1 MTVPYRNNEI
11 PRPIR
16 PATASGR
23 RHRLVTVT
31 VPPPPAPLAGTEPL
45 TKANRRRMVNAARSR
60 LLESTPVKV
69 FWSVLAAVVVAGA
82 IGFALL
88 LHADPTA
95 FAGVAIVGLI
105 GYAIF
110 LWWVLSPLAVRLK
123 MQAIGRAGWLVGY
136 FDQTATQLVH
146 PRRGGWELSD
156 HHAVVQGA
164 GIAAPFRRRVFT
176 HLAAEADRHQVAI
189 TMDTL
194 VPKLVT
200 IYEADMPGLRLIGT
214 KRTLFGKLYLLRRE
228 PAAPRFGPADGPAA
242 AAATEPR

>member
-1 MTVPYRNNEI
+1 MT
-11 PRPIR
+11 
-16 PATASGR
+16 A
-23 RHRLVTVT
+23 T

-45 TKANRRRMVNAARSR
+45 TKANRRRMVAAARSR
-60 LLESTPVKV
+60 LLESTPIKV
-69 FWSVLAAVVVAGA
+69 FWSVLAAAVVAGA

-88 LHADPTA
+88 LHADPAA
-95 FAGVAIVGLI
+95 FAGVAIAGMV

-110 LWWVLSPLAVRLK
+110 LWWILSPLAVRIK
-123 MQAIGRAGWLVGY
+123 MRDMSRGGWLVGY

-156 HHAVVQGA
+156 HHAVVQGT

-200 IYEADMPGLRLIGT
+200 IYQADMPGLRLVGT
-214 KRTLFGKLYLLRRE
+214 KRTLFGKLYLLRRD
-228 PAAPRFGPADGPAA
+228 PTLSPVGPAGGGVDAEL
-242 AAATEPR
+242 TEPQ